1 MADPRDQQYHQEH
14 QYGTQH
20 HWTRDDFSACASAN
34 ANYCYQM
41 SLWWWNTYMQNVQ
54 TRTHSWASQFEDQSC
69 ECAERS
75 MVVEDD
81 CYCCQ
86 NDGGFETQRHQMDVC
101 KDCPDSQLCTGPP
114 WQRSQGECSNST
126 GNHRDLIVKENESS
140 DKNADDD
147 DWPGGDEDER
157 SDSDND
163 DDYSDNDDDDD
174 ENSDD
179 NMEVDDNFRKFLQQS
194 ERHRHEREQRKQEIL
209 KEKDDYIEVGSLHL
223 NTTTSA
229 PSEQP
234 GAKRKAEMKTLYG
247 KHASVIM
254 SLEASLQ
261 LNYDKHCDLRQPIFW
276 PSIPLKF

>member
-1 MADPRDQQYHQEH
+1 
-14 QYGTQH
+14 
-20 HWTRDDFSACASAN
+20 
-34 ANYCYQM
+34 
-41 SLWWWNTYMQNVQ
+41 MQNVQ
-54 TRTHSWASQFEDQSC
+54 TRTHSWASQFEDQNC

-194 ERHRHEREQRKQEIL
+194 ERHRHEREQSKLTVATLLIPRVHSIYTPHPRYSIPWFTKFYMYM
-209 KEKDDYIEVGSLHL
+209 KR
-223 NTTTSA
+223 
-229 PSEQP
+229 PSSIT
-234 GAKRKAEMKTLYG
+234 TLYMPETAII
-247 KHASVIM
+247 HQYVPCFR
-254 SLEASLQ
+254 
-261 LNYDKHCDLRQPIFW
+261 NP
-276 PSIPLKF
+276 

>member
-1 MADPRDQQYHQEH
+1 
-14 QYGTQH
+14 
-20 HWTRDDFSACASAN
+20 
-34 ANYCYQM
+34 
-41 SLWWWNTYMQNVQ
+41 MQNVQ

-114 WQRSQGECSNST
+114 WQRSQGECSNSI

-194 ERHRHEREQRKQEIL
+194 ERHRHEREQSKLTVATLLIPRIHSIYCTPHTQGIPWFTKFYMYM
-209 KEKDDYIEVGSLHL
+209 KRPSYI
-223 NTTTSA
+223 T
-229 PSEQP
+229 
-234 GAKRKAEMKTLYG
+234 TLYMPETAII
-247 KHASVIM
+247 HQYVPCFR
-254 SLEASLQ
+254 
-261 LNYDKHCDLRQPIFW
+261 NP
-276 PSIPLKF
+276 